1 MKYLCPKCG
10 REEIV
15 IGDAAPDC
23 RLCRVP
29 MLKPIL
35 EYTDLLMSPNVVLR
49 RFKSTMEKHGWKK
62 ILTGRFKQ
70 EREACIAAIWA
81 YGVQRITKVPEYWVE
96 VVTMDQTPD
105 CKVVWLDT
113 SEGHNHRKIMNIEIV
128 EWDEHRDSMLE
139 LIEQKCAKAYPPLLP
154 RALRT
159 EWQGNAGE
167 GHPQEDQRPESPVRR
182 NLDSWEASSFHRRLQ
197 AVFGAPRADEAG
209 RFRRIRKLQGKQ
221 RPERIPPP
229 HRARHGHGS
238 D

>member
-15 IGDAAPDC
+15 IGDAVPDC

-128 EWDEHRDSMLE
+128 EWDE
-139 LIEQKCAKAYPPLLP
+139 
-154 RALRT
+154 
-159 EWQGNAGE
+159 
-167 GHPQEDQRPESPVRR
+167 
-182 NLDSWEASSFHRRLQ
+182 
-197 AVFGAPRADEAG
+197 
-209 RFRRIRKLQGKQ
+209 
-221 RPERIPPP
+221 
-229 HRARHGHGS
+229 
-238 D
+238 